1 MNKAEFIGYLTA
13 LEDMVDNKAELKL
26 IQKIKKRAESLDL
39 SYTYPYYPYYPNIWY
54 GATKT
59 GISKGTYEI
68 TPNSTVTTGQPVTLT
83 NANSWSVNTLPNGD
97 FEIKK

>member
-1 MNKAEFIGYLTA
+1 MNKAEFIGYLNA
-13 LEDMVDNKAELKL
+13 LEDMVDGKAELKL

-59 GISKGTYEI
+59 GIS
-68 TPNSTVTTGQPVTLT
+68 NSTVTTGQPVTLT